1 MWTDQPNIDI
11 RVDAFYSVAI
21 FCIFTSTLLSLFV
34 LLPRGGG
41 NHEALGVAKNNVYVR
56 APNLESYHGISGSRG
71 SPSDAESLPSYRAPN
86 NDHDPWGVL
95 GDRLHLEKED
105 VQELAAQHNQ
115 SDIELPFA
123 RRNHFN
129 GGTPSIRGDFE
140 AVDRPD
146 FDTPRHQ
153 RVVSLAESSAF

>member
-1 MWTDQPNIDI
+1 M
-11 RVDAFYSVAI
+11 
-21 FCIFTSTLLSLFV
+21 LSLFV

-56 APNLESYHGISGSRG
+56 APNPESYHGISGSRG